1 MKAWCR
7 LSSMGLV
14 ALLLLAGCGGNENG
28 TKDPE
33 STEEASEEMAMEEP
47 APEPEPRVEP
57 FSEPVEI
64 DFVATLRSDR
74 RLMVEGESNL
84 PDSARL
90 LIVVEREAS
99 GVRWQSR
106 TSLEEGHFAAGPF
119 GPGSGLPDGGYR
131 ITVNLPVANVQPLA
145 VRQRIGEQGEHLSGP
160 LVSTSRHGLGQVAS
174 SSRRFLVGS
183 EPRRTTD
190 QVEVLGIE

>member
-7 LSSMGLV
+7 LSGMGLL
-14 ALLLLAGCGGNENG
+14 ALLLLAGCGGNDNG
-28 TKDPE
+28 AEAEAPP
-33 STEEASEEMAMEEP
+33 EEAAVEETATE
-47 APEPEPRVEP
+47 PEPEPEVEP

-64 DFVATLRSDR
+64 SFTAMLRSDR

-84 PDSARL
+84 PDSTRL
-90 LIVVEREAS
+90 LIVVERELS

-106 TSLEEGHFAAGPF
+106 VSLEEGRFAAGPF

-131 ITVNLPVANVQPLA
+131 ITVNLPEASVQPLA
-145 VRQRIGEQGEHLSGP
+145 VRQRIGEQGEHLAGP
-160 LVSTSRHGLGQVAS
+160 LVGSSRHGLGQVAS
-174 SSRRFLVGS
+174 DSRRFLVGS